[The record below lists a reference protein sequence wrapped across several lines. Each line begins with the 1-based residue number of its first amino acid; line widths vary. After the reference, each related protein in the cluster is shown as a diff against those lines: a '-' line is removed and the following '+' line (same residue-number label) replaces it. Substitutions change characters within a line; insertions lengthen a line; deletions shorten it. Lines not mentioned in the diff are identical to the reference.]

1 MNASEYATLV
11 FYWFWEPHPE
21 RMDEILSMFENSC
34 GSQTEKRILPMVGAV
49 LAFEELEPFKKPIWR
64 ANHPDL
70 YRAIEKAMQRPKDDK
85 FWSDFL
91 LAQWFILRRD
101 DLILQILE
109 RAGRWGEK
117 DSYTVA
123 MINQACQNH
132 GGFRAA
138 AERLK
143 LPVTVCLDSPTNSL
157 VQ

>member
-1 MNASEYATLV
+1 MAA
-11 FYWFWEPHPE
+11 
-21 RMDEILSMFENSC
+21 
-34 GSQTEKRILPMVGAV
+34 AV

-64 ANHPDL
+64 ANHPEL
-70 YRAIEKAMQRPKDDK
+70 YRAIERALKLPQENP

-101 DLILQILE
+101 EFILQILE

-132 GGFRAA
+132 GGFRSA

-143 LPVTVCLDSPTNSL
+143 LPVTVVLDSPTNSL